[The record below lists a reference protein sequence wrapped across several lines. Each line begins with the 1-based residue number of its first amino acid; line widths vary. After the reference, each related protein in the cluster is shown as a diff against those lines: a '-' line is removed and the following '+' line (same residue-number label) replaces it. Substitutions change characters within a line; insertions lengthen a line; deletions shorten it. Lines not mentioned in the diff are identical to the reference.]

1 MVSRGKSAYA
11 ADMSTEQ
18 AARRRRALP
27 GATWPARPSARD
39 AAIAAIITVIE
50 VAASYGEAH
59 PTTPGAYFTPP
70 HHLPHTPDAAL
81 LLVAAA
87 GLVLAWR
94 RRYPRLVVCAST
106 ALVVAYTLPGYENG
120 VALLI
125 PAVAVGTL
133 AAMAPVRRSVPWA
146 VAVTVVLMAA
156 TAANNPLGRFSGGF
170 TLIPANIAV
179 ALFAGIAIASRQAY
193 VESAR
198 VQAARQAE
206 AEAKRRIDAE
216 RLRIARELHD
226 VVAHTMATITVQAA
240 AASQLL
246 RDRPDEAAASLQAI
260 RAASKDGLRELRAIL
275 DVLRSASVGGEEA
288 TDPTQPTPGLARLDA
303 LVEGVGAAGLPVTV
317 AITGQPRDLPAITDL
332 SAFRIVQEAL
342 TNTIRHAGPA
352 TAAVTLDYGA
362 DELRVEVT
370 DTGRGLT
377 SAAAAYAAY
386 VTGSGIAS
394 SSITGVAGHGLR
406 GMRERASAAGG
417 TVDIGP
423 LPGGGFRVAA
433 RLPLARPPAT
443 AATTPPANSSAPQE
457 ANR

>member
-27 GATWPARPSARD
+27 GVPWPARPSARD
-39 AAIAAIITVIE
+39 AAIAALITVIG

-59 PTTPGAYFTPP
+59 PSTPGTYFIPP
-70 HHLPHTPDAAL
+70 HHLPHTPNAAL
-81 LLVAAA
+81 LLIAAA
-87 GLVLAWR
+87 GLVLVWR

-106 ALVVAYTLPGYENG
+106 ALVIAYTLPGYENG

-133 AAMAPVRRSVPWA
+133 AAMVPVRRSVPWA

-156 TAANNPLGRFSGGF
+156 TAANNPLGRFGGGF
-170 TLIPANIAV
+170 MLIPANIAV

-198 VQAARQAE
+198 VQAARDAALDAQ
-206 AEAKRRIDAE
+206 RRVEEE

-246 RDRPDEAAASLQAI
+246 RDRPDEAAASLKAI
-260 RAASKDGLRELRAIL
+260 RAASKDGLRELRVIL
-275 DVLRSASVGGEEA
+275 DVLRSASGDSEETA
-288 TDPTQPTPGLARLDA
+288 DSTQPTPGLARLDA
-303 LVEGVGAAGLPVTV
+303 LVDGVRAVGMPVTV
-317 AITGQPRDLPAITDL
+317 TIAGQPRDLPALTDL

-342 TNTIRHAGPA
+342 TNA
-352 TAAVTLDYGA
+352 
-362 DELRVEVT
+362 
-370 DTGRGLT
+370 
-377 SAAAAYAAY
+377 
-386 VTGSGIAS
+386 
-394 SSITGVAGHGLR
+394 
-406 GMRERASAAGG
+406 
-417 TVDIGP
+417 
-423 LPGGGFRVAA
+423 
-433 RLPLARPPAT
+433 
-443 AATTPPANSSAPQE
+443 
-457 ANR
+457 